1 MECAVRSDSA
11 LQERFLSNY
20 YSAVRSMPL
29 LFILVLTLPFVAAAR
44 PNIVLVMA
52 DDQGWGETGYN
63 RHPHLITPVLDE
75 MAAVGLRFD
84 RFYSAAPNCSPTRAS
99 ILTGRH
105 PNRSGVFAPNHSTRP
120 EEITIAQILRSVGYR
135 TGHFGKWH
143 VGAVKSASPTRQL
156 RGIPCT
162 RQLF

>member
-1 MECAVRSDSA
+1 MR
-11 LQERFLSNY
+11 Y
-20 YSAVRSMPL
+20 L
-29 LFILVLTLPFVAAAR
+29 LILVLALPLVAAR

-63 RHPHLITPVLDE
+63 GHPYLKTPVLDE
-75 MAAVGLRFD
+75 MAAAGLRFD

-105 PNRSGVFAPNHSTRP
+105 PNRSGVFALNHSTRP
-120 EEITIAQILRSVGYR
+120 EEISIARILRSAGYR

-143 VGAVKSASPTRQL
+143 VGAVKAASPTNPARM
-156 RGIPCT
+156 GFEESGVST
-162 RQLF
+162 